1 MRISSYNYMY
11 MLNDLRSL
19 LCMSFRR
26 DIYTPTRKR
35 GFLVLSMRNRRDTP
49 TLSRSRRRILHPTF
63 IDPPR
68 PRFLFKESPAA
79 VVPVS
84 AFAAEAAAGEEVAAE
99 PAEEGPDEE
108 LAEDP
113 AESKVESGTPSDSC
127 GESAVYGAGDDPV
140 YCEFAH

>member
-1 MRISSYNYMY
+1 MIYVYMY

-35 GFLVLSMRNRRDTP
+35 AFLVLSMRNRRDTP
-49 TLSRSRRRILHPTF
+49 TPTPTSAGRCILHPTF

-68 PRFLFKESPAA
+68 PRFFFKESPAA

-140 YCEFAH
+140 YREFAH